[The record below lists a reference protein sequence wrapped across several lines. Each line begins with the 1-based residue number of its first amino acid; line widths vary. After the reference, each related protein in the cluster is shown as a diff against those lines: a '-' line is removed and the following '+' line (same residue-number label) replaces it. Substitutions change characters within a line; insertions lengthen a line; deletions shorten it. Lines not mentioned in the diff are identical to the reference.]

1 MNGDVEELVRE
12 GLDRLTADVRVPA
25 GMAARA
31 RVRRRRQKVAGRAA
45 LACATAA
52 VAAVAVIAVTGTSV
66 RPVSGDVS
74 SARTTAF
81 VVARVERALSAQHF
95 VIEGRAT
102 GTMSYVVQGH
112 RVRSSDGPTSSW
124 SYGQRNR
131 MVEFTGR
138 SCGHALPDGVCSHH
152 GGSEPFLADGT
163 ALVGGKLTGAY
174 VTYYNDKYSLYPLG
188 NTHVKACSTT
198 AQLGLG
204 GPAVTVPNWPAFIK
218 AMLRCTSATVTGHV
232 RIGGER
238 ATVISGLIDVP
249 LQKGYAG
256 AVKERRVRVRYTLY
270 VDSTTYLPVRAYG
283 STETYGG
290 AAGPTV
296 SAYTTNVRW
305 LPPTRANIA
314 KTLVTIPSGGQHVS
328 SPADQ

>member
-12 GLDRLTADVRVPA
+12 GLDRLTADVRIPA
-25 GMAARA
+25 GLAARV
-31 RVRRRRQKVAGRAA
+31 RLRRRRQKVAARAA

-52 VAAVAVIAVTGTSV
+52 AAVAVIAVTGPGV
-66 RPVSGDVS
+66 RPGPGGVS
-74 SARTTAF
+74 SARTTAH
-81 VVARVERALSAQHF
+81 VVARVERALAAEHF
-95 VIEGRAT
+95 VIEGRAR
-102 GTMSYVVQGH
+102 GTMSYSVHGH
-112 RVRSSDGPTSSW
+112 RVHSSDGPTTSW
-124 SYGQRNR
+124 GYGNRHR
-131 MVEFTGR
+131 MVEFTGL
-138 SCGHALPDGVCSHH
+138 SCGHARPDGSCSHH
-152 GGSEPFLADGT
+152 GGSEPYLADGT

-174 VTYYNDKYSLYPLG
+174 VTYYNDKYSLYRLG

-218 AMLRCTSATVTGHV
+218 AMLRCTAATVTGNA
-232 RIGGER
+232 RIGGEQT
-238 ATVISGLIDVP
+238 TVISGLIDVP
-249 LQKGYAG
+249 LPKGYAG

-270 VDSTTYLPVRAYG
+270 VDSATYLPVRAYG

-290 AAGPTV
+290 AAGPTI

-305 LPPTRANIA
+305 LPPTPANMA
-314 KTLVTIPSGGQHVS
+314 KALVTIPSGGQHVN

>member
-25 GMAARA
+25 GMAVRV
-31 RVRRRRQKVAGRAA
+31 RVRRRRQKVAARAT
-45 LACATAA
+45 LACATVA
-52 VAAVAVIAVTGTSV
+52 VTAVAVIAATGTGV
-66 RPVSGDVS
+66 RPGPGGVS
-74 SARTTAF
+74 AAQTTAH
-81 VVARVERALSAQHF
+81 VVAKVERALAAEHF
-95 VIEGRAT
+95 VIEGRARGSMT
-102 GTMSYVVQGH
+102 YSVHGH
-112 RVRSSDGPTSSW
+112 RVRSGEGPTSSW
-124 SYGQRNR
+124 GYGNRQR
-131 MVEFTGR
+131 MLEFTGR
-138 SCGHALPDGVCSHH
+138 SCGHARPDGSCSHH
-152 GGSEPFLADGT
+152 GGSERFLADGT
-163 ALVGGKLTGAY
+163 ALIGGKLTGAY

-218 AMLRCTSATVTGHV
+218 AMLRCTAATVTGHA
-232 RIGGER
+232 RIGGEQT
-238 ATVISGLIDVP
+238 TVISGLIDVP
-249 LQKGYAG
+249 LQKGYSG

-290 AAGPTV
+290 AAGPTI
-296 SAYTTNVRW
+296 SSYTTNVRW
-305 LPPTRANIA
+305 LPPTKANIA
-314 KTLVTIPSGGQHVS
+314 KALVTIPSGGKRVS

>member
-25 GMAARA
+25 GLAARV
-31 RVRRRRQKVAGRAA
+31 RVRRRRRKVAGRAA

-52 VAAVAVIAVTGTSV
+52 VTAVAVIAVTGTSA
-66 RPVSGDVS
+66 RPGTGGVS

-81 VVARVERALSAQHF
+81 VVARVEHALSAGHF
-95 VIEGRAT
+95 VIEGRAS
-102 GTMSYVVQGH
+102 GSMSYSVQGH
-112 RVRSSDGPTSSW
+112 RVRSSDGQTSSW
-124 SYGQRNR
+124 GYGNRYR

-138 SCGHALPDGVCSHH
+138 GCGHARPDGSCSHH

-163 ALVGGKLTGAY
+163 ALVRGKLTGAY

-188 NTHVKACSTT
+188 HTHVKACSTT

-218 AMLRCTSATVTGHV
+218 AMLRCTTATVTGHT
-232 RIGGER
+232 RIGGEQ
-238 ATVISGLIDVP
+238 ATVISGLIDVR

-256 AVKERRVRVRYTLY
+256 VVKERRVRVRYTLY

-283 STETYGG
+283 STETYDGT
-290 AAGPTV
+290 AGPTI

-314 KTLVTIPSGGQHVS
+314 KTLVTIPSGDQQVK